1 MCVGIRVEGTRV
13 LITLSLFI
21 SSWLIQCYLHIWRET
36 TSTPVVPKQTHDNT
50 TTTINTLELFMERV
64 HAGAP
69 GLVQVATAAGQQGFL
84 LQRALPRLLS
94 MGWEHNL
101 GGRSSLTACITP
113 WKKMAPS
120 STSHNVLQ
128 FSLLPGLCLLFKAPT
143 FNSVR
148 EKLQ

>member
-1 MCVGIRVEGTRV
+1 MEGTRA
-13 LITLSLFI
+13 LITLTVFT

-36 TSTPVVPKQTHDNT
+36 TSIPVVPKQSHDNNN
-50 TTTINTLELFMERV
+50 INGLELFMEWV
-64 HAGAP
+64 HAGAS
-69 GLVQVATAAGQQGFL
+69 GLVQVANAAGQQGFL

-94 MGWEHNL
+94 LGWEHHL
-101 GGRSSLTACITP
+101 GGTSSLTVGITP
-113 WKKMAPS
+113 WEKMALPS
-120 STSHNVLQ
+120 TGHNVLH